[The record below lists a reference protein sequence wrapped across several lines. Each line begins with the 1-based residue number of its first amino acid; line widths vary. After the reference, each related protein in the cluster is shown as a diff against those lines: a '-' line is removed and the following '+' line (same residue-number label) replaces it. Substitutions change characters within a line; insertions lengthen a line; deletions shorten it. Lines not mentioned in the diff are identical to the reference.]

1 MICCRAGTV
10 QANLDVHLL
19 PEEQGNIY
27 SLGIT
32 QCKTYIDTT
41 SPSQVTAV
49 RLAADV
55 ALAPWR
61 GRARRSARARP

>member
-1 MICCRAGTV
+1 MICSRAGTA

-32 QCKTYIDTT
+32 LCKTYIDTT

-61 GRARRSARARP
+61 GRARRCA